1 MRRYILYVL
10 GLVLSIATIGCVKT
24 DDGYGE
30 QQGVVRL
37 HLSNS
42 TLTSRADDTTN
53 DAANNEDLIVS
64 AQVFFLGGD
73 NSASAP
79 VLHSSEL
86 ITIGKKASA
95 SLSIA
100 LDNSQLDALFPN
112 NKGYV
117 YVIANYGSKIETTNN
132 TTNTTTLAKLK
143 ALEISSS
150 FNDGEVQSSFVMDSE
165 PVSVTRSGNNL
176 TVNYEEGKDYIELVR
191 AAAKITLEVNIPGD
205 IVKDGKTWTANID
218 KMKLSFFNGVK
229 DGIIDDDS
237 DVSPK
242 AAQKDAVTFDIEN
255 LALAKIDGS
264 ENSYTHDVPFYS
276 YSTMW
281 DVKNSSDYEVYF
293 KLAIP
298 WGVTENGK
306 TTHQIFYYL
315 VPINASSLVR
325 NTHYKLNL
333 TVGVLGGLT
342 EPVTVEPSYVVV
354 DWGTNTVNVELSR
367 PKYLVVD
374 EKYVVMNNVTS
385 HSVGYQSSDAVT
397 AYIIGFKC
405 TYYNGS
411 TLNSVNQSYTV
422 SQQKT
427 YISDVAPNLTGATY
441 QFSIL
446 LDETQKQVTL
456 THMLDNTMPDKVY
469 HYFPY
474 EITVRVTNTVTKAYE
489 DITFVQYPAMYVDVI
504 SQTASSVYINGATTN
519 DRSDDAWWHVN
530 QSIGTANT
538 VFGNTGKNMFT
549 VSVSAF
555 DSSTSGYIIG
565 DPRVPAEDL
574 TLWEYNTSTGANT
587 NTKVNTFKD
596 QANNNVIKEY
606 RATIVGPT
614 SEDIIAPKFIVASG
628 YGAHS
633 LQSNVYPN
641 SSGKYRCASYQEN
654 GYPAG
659 RWRVPTPAELK
670 IIGKMCA
677 EKKLE
682 SIFNNGTVYASSNGG
697 YQYNTSG
704 TFTESSTVSKSIRC
718 VYDIWYWGDKL
729 KDEYKNTFI
738 WAAEGNIED
747 MKNTQDP
754 NNPNQTLYEKYF
766 TSVK

>member
-1 MRRYILYVL
+1 M
-10 GLVLSIATIGCVKT
+10 SIATIGCVKT

-53 DAANNEDLIVS
+53 DAANDTTSDAANNEDLIVS

-86 ITIGKKASA
+86 ITIGKNARA

-100 LDNSQLDALFPN
+100 LGNSQLDALFPN
-112 NKGYV
+112 NKGYL
-117 YVIANYGSKIETTNN
+117 YVIANYGSKIE

-176 TVNYEEGKDYIELVR
+176 TVNYEDDKDYIELVR

-205 IVKDGKTWTANID
+205 IVEDGKTWKANID
-218 KMKLSFFNGVK
+218 KMKLSFFKGVK
-229 DGIIDDDS
+229 DGVIDDDS
-237 DVSPK
+237 DVTPK
-242 AAQKDAVTFDIEN
+242 EAQSNAVTFNIKDCT
-255 LALAKIDGS
+255 LS
-264 ENSYTHDVPFYS
+264 ETNGSYTHAVPFYS
-276 YSTMW
+276 YSTKW
-281 DVKNSSDYEVYF
+281 DAEHPDDEVYF
-293 KLAIP
+293 RLAIP
-298 WGVTENGK
+298 WAVTKEGDTNP
-306 TTHQIFYYL
+306 TYQTFYYL

-325 NTHYKLNL
+325 NAHYKLNL

-342 EPVTVEPSYVVV
+342 EPVTVKPSYVVV
-354 DWGTNTVNVELSR
+354 DWGTNTVNVDLSR

-374 EKYVVMNNVTS
+374 EKSVVMNNVTS
-385 HSVGYQSSDAVT
+385 YSVGYQSSDAVT

-405 TYYNGS
+405 SYYNGS
-411 TLNSVNQSYTV
+411 TLNNVNQTYTV
-422 SQQKT
+422 NDKKT
-427 YISDVAPNLTGATY
+427 YISDVAPNLTGGTTY
-441 QFSIL
+441 QFSIS

-474 EITVRVTNTVTKAYE
+474 EITVRVTNTETKAYE

-504 SQTASSVYINGATTN
+504 TQTVSSVMINGATTGS
-519 DRSDDAWWHVN
+519 RSDDTHWWYVY
-530 QSIGTANT
+530 QSVGSSNT
-538 VFGNTGKNMFT
+538 VFGANKAREMFV

-555 DSSTSGYIIG
+555 DATTSSYIIG
-565 DPRVPAEDL
+565 DPRGAAADL
-574 TLWEYNTSTGANT
+574 TLYNFDPDTGE
-587 NTKVNTFKD
+587 NTKEEYPTFVDAAGNQK
-596 QANNNVIKEY
+596 IKKH
-606 RATIVGPT
+606 RATVAGE
-614 SEDIIAPKFIVASG
+614 SSKDIIAPMFLMASG
-628 YGAHS
+628 YGSHS
-633 LQSNVYPN
+633 LNSPVYPDT
-641 SSGKYRCASYQEN
+641 SGKYRCASYQEN

-670 IIGKMCA
+670 IIVAMCS
-677 EKKLE
+677 EGKLE
-682 SIFNNGTVYASSNGG
+682 SIFNSSTVYASSYTGFK
-697 YQYNTSG
+697 YNSG
-704 TFTESSTVSKSIRC
+704 SYSEVSDIAESIRC

-747 MKNTQDP
+747 MKKIQDP
-754 NNPNQTLYEKYF
+754 NNSNQTLYEKYF